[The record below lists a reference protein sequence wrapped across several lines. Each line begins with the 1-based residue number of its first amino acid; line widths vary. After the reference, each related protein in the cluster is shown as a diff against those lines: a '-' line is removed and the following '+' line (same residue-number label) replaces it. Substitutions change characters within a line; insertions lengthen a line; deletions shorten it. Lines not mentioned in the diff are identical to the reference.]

1 MDHLN
6 YKDIKEKP
14 EDGCYIWGLFFEGA
28 CWDSKT
34 HLLGSSKP
42 KELFSDSPTMQLV
55 PIVNSQKVVP
65 DTLIYKCPLYKV
77 VSRRGTLSTT
87 GHCTN
92 FVMFMEV
99 PTDQEEAIWIKAGV
113 ALFLALRY

>member
-1 MDHLN
+1 MQNYARKYTIAIDQIGFDFKFLDQLN

-34 HLLGSSKP
+34 HLLGTSNP

-55 PIVNSQKVVP
+55 PIVNS
-65 DTLIYKCPLYKV
+65 
-77 VSRRGTLSTT
+77 
-87 GHCTN
+87 
-92 FVMFMEV
+92 
-99 PTDQEEAIWIKAGV
+99 
-113 ALFLALRY
+113 